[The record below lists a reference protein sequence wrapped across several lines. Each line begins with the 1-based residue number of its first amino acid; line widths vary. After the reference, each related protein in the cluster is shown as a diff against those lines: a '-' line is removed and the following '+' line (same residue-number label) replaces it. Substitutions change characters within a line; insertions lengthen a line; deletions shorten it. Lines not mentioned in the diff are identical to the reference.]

1 MNPAPLPQVH
11 HPGSCSQWS
20 GSGFLVVDEQSNNCV
35 FSWTVFLS
43 IKDVFWLRFDTNIRD
58 ARFPG
63 CFVSVEVSH
72 ISSPLL
78 RPWRVVFTGSA
89 SVWMAHFLLLLRA
102 HRGMWLWIM
111 SMVTSNLID
120 FKDFRVY
127 KSVIGVLISQT
138 LTVKSSLGL
147 LLQGLSFQ
155 SWIDLFGW

>member
-1 MNPAPLPQVH
+1 MNPAPLSPGASFRFLFAVKRQRL
-11 HPGSCSQWS
+11 PGSRR
-20 GSGFLVVDEQSNNCV
+20 
-35 FSWTVFLS
+35 TVKQLCFFPECFLS
-43 IKDVFWLRFDTNIRD
+43 IKHVFCLRFDTNIRD

-78 RPWRVVFTGSA
+78 RPSRVVFTGSA
-89 SVWMAHFLLLLRA
+89 SVWMADFLLLLRA

-127 KSVIGVLISQT
+127 KSVIGELISQT